1 MGDVCDC
8 NDLERF
14 LRSPEGEEVLKGL
27 RKTLEKRTII
37 GVEFSNEIHAIAMT
51 LHLDN
56 GEAVDLYHPSLEVDG
71 IREEHPEV
79 SEREFHRDH
88 PDRVPSNRST

>member
-1 MGDVCDC
+1 
-8 NDLERF
+8 
-14 LRSPEGEEVLKGL
+14 
-27 RKTLEKRTII
+27 
-37 GVEFSNEIHAIAMT
+37 
-51 LHLDN
+51 
-56 GEAVDLYHPSLEVDG
+56 LEVDG